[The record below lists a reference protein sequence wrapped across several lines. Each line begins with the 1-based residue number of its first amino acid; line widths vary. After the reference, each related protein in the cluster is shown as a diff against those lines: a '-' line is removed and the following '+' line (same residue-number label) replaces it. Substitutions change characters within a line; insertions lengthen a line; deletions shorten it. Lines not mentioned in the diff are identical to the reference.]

1 MDEFEYFNS
10 EEFLKKFD
18 EIVNK
23 DTWDKDLP
31 KYYMNEEGWLVEHW
45 KDGTINKIK
54 QIKNETRNTKI
65 N

>member
-1 MDEFEYFNS
+1 MVNEFEYFNS

-18 EIVNK
+18 EIVNQ

-54 QIKNETRNTKI
+54 QINTNKYKI
-65 N
+65 I